1 MTQASVCTIG
11 DEILIG
17 QIVDTNSSHIARAL
31 NDLGIR
37 VTHMVS
43 IGDNH
48 QTIINQLKE
57 ELSNN
62 DIVIVTG
69 GLGPTKDDITK
80 KALGELSGSRFEL
93 GNLEQ
98 KRIVC
103 RILHSRGLDA
113 LEVNLQQAV
122 VPDTCDVIPN
132 RKGTAAVMAFRFG
145 MPAPAPAEAE
155 SRPSTTDFGHPC
167 ALYSLPGVPFE
178 ALAALPDVL
187 EDIRTHF
194 GITHIC
200 HKTLM
205 TYGMAE
211 SALAKKIEAW
221 EDALPEDIHLAY
233 LPNQLTGVRL
243 RLSIYGGAQQE
254 QEARINEEIARLKPL
269 LGELIYAEEDTT
281 LEATIGKL
289 LRGTGRTLSAAE
301 SCTGGMISHLL
312 TTVPGSSEYY
322 LGSVTSYAVPVK
334 ESMLGV
340 KAETIENNGIVSAAV
355 AAEMAEGVRK
365 ATGSTYSVAT
375 TGWADSY
382 GDEREPAGTVW
393 VGVSGPEGT
402 RTARFNYR
410 NDRKRNIERF
420 SASALNEL
428 RKYIA
433 NSLNIR

>member
-113 LEVNLQQAV
+113 LDVNLQQAV

-243 RLSIYGGAQQE
+243 RLSIYGDAQQE

-340 KAETIENNGIVSAAV
+340 KAETIENNGIGSAAV

-420 SASALNEL
+420 AASALNEL
-428 RKYIA
+428 RKYLA
-433 NSLNIR
+433 NSLKIR

>member
-113 LEVNLQQAV
+113 LDVNLQQAV

-145 MPAPAPAEAE
+145 MPAPAPADAE

-243 RLSIYGGAQQE
+243 RLSIYGGNQQE
-254 QEARINEEIARLKPL
+254 QEARIDEEIARLKPL

-420 SASALNEL
+420 AASALNEL

>member
-113 LEVNLQQAV
+113 LDVNLQQAV

-420 SASALNEL
+420 AASALNEL

>member
-1 MTQASVCTIG
+1 MTTASVCTIG

-17 QIVDTNSSHIARAL
+17 QIVDTNSSHISRAL
-31 NDLGIR
+31 NETGIR

-43 IGDNH
+43 IGDDH

-57 ELSNN
+57 ELENN
-62 DIVIVTG
+62 DVVIVTG

-80 KALGELSGSRFEL
+80 KALAELSGSRFDL

-98 KRIVC
+98 KHIVC

-113 LEVNLQQAV
+113 LDINLQQAV
-122 VPDTCDVIPN
+122 VPDSCEVIPN
-132 RKGTAAVMAFRFG
+132 RKGTAPIMVFRFDG
-145 MPAPAPAEAE
+145 SPANDNV
-155 SRPSTTDFGHPC
+155 PSAVRFGHPC
-167 ALYSLPGVPFE
+167 VLYSLPGVPFE
-178 ALAALPDVL
+178 ALGALPDVID
-187 EDIRTHF
+187 DIRHHF
-194 GITHIC
+194 GLSRIC
-200 HKTLM
+200 HRTLM

-243 RLSIYGGAQQE
+243 RLSIYGGDPSE
-254 QEARINEEIARLKPL
+254 QEARIHAEIERLKPL
-269 LGELIYAEEDTT
+269 LGDLVYAEEDTT
-281 LEATIGKL
+281 LEAVIGQL
-289 LRGTGRTLSAAE
+289 LRGTGRTLSVAE

-312 TTVPGSSEYY
+312 TTVSGSSEYY
-322 LGSVTSYAVPVK
+322 LGSVTSYAIPVK
-334 ESMLGV
+334 EALLGV
-340 KAETIENNGIVSAAV
+340 KAETIESNGIVSAAV

-365 ATGSTYSVAT
+365 AMGSTYAVAT
-375 TGWADSY
+375 TGWADTY

-420 SASALNEL
+420 AASALNEL
-428 RKYIA
+428 RKYIV
-433 NSLNIR
+433 NSLKSS

>member
-420 SASALNEL
+420 AASALNEL

>member
-113 LEVNLQQAV
+113 LDVNLQQAV

-145 MPAPAPAEAE
+145 MPTPAPAKAE

-243 RLSIYGGAQQE
+243 RLSIYGDAQQE

-420 SASALNEL
+420 AASALNEL
-428 RKYIA
+428 RKYLA
-433 NSLNIR
+433 NSLKIR